1 MDKLSNY
8 RLYEVIMQELDK
20 HQTVYFEAY
29 QVSDFFNDAYT
40 EWLGEMVKLLEVNVS
55 SDMRLL
61 PLVKSADVLNSS
73 VVNLSLLSPSFYHP
87 KSVFADFDFVC
98 KGQTRTW
105 TRPVTAISY
114 NNLQSVVDDPNKSPT
129 NHFPLY
135 VLTSEYGYKAI
146 KVLSGTTPKKVIVDY
161 IQNPVRVDMENNPSG
176 FTEIDFTAQMEV
188 VSICVSK
195 ILETI
200 KNTL

>member
-40 EWLGEMVKLLEVNVS
+40 EWLSEMVKGLEFNAS
-55 SDMRLL
+55 HDIKLL
-61 PLVKSADVLNSS
+61 PLVRSAEVSNSS
-73 VVNLSLLSPSFYHP
+73 VVNLDQLSPKFYHP
-87 KSVFADFDFVC
+87 KAVFADFDFVC
-98 KGQTRTW
+98 KGVTKTW
-105 TRPVTAISY
+105 TRGASPISY
-114 NNLQSVVDDPNKSPT
+114 NNLQAVLDDANKSPT

-135 VLTSEYGYKAI
+135 VLTSEYGYSAI
-146 KVLSGTTPKKVIVDY
+146 KVLSSTVPKKVVVSY
-161 IQNPVRVDMENNPSG
+161 IQNPSRVNMENNPSG
-176 FTEIDFTAQMEV
+176 FTEIEFASQMEV
-188 VSICVSK
+188 VSICVQK